1 MGDAYTPF
9 NPNIDEKEVDNYY
22 QYCTAIPIGWALAQ
36 SWNTELVEK
45 AGDMVGSEMEQ
56 FHVDLWLAPALIFTE
71 IRFADVTLNTTPK
84 THMFLVKLRRQ

>member
-56 FHVDLWLAPALIFTE
+56 
-71 IRFADVTLNTTPK
+71 
-84 THMFLVKLRRQ
+84 